1 MLSPLLLPMMC
12 FLNAVQSG
20 KLTVGGDV
28 KKGAMFA
35 GSESKVVVHG
45 DVNGTKW
52 QEDEGSDVVVH
63 GRMVDVPAQNIQ
75 NKLTDHPNLYL
86 VVRIPGN
93 SQILQLVDK
102 FQKQKIEYDDQGQKD
117 MALK

>member
-1 MLSPLLLPMMC
+1 MRSPLLLPMMC
-12 FLNAVQSG
+12 FLDAVQSG

-28 KKGAMFA
+28 RKGEMFA

-45 DVNGTKW
+45 DVNATKW

-75 NKLTDHPNLYL
+75 NKLIDHPNLYL
-86 VVRIPGN
+86 VVKIPGIF
-93 SQILQLVDK
+93 QILQFVYE
-102 FQKQKIEYDDQGQKD
+102 F
-117 MALK
+117 